1 MGFCCLMGLFDGC
14 FITMIGPI
22 AYDICGPN
30 GAGQGIGNI
39 IPFYQRICFVYSGTH
54 KPVEQEKNC

>member
-1 MGFCCLMGLFDGC
+1 MGLFDGC

-39 IPFYQRICFVYSGTH
+39 AILSKNLFCVQW
-54 KPVEQEKNC
+54 KP